1 MEYRPGW
8 CSSLPVWPFH
18 SPLRQPWQLFRHFF
32 ALSAGGGSLYIIFVL
47 NFELL
52 LPLLYYG
59 VSQRKSNIYTLDWSN
74 IGNALLLGEPFI
86 STCHWRK
93 KKLLHQ
99 TALTGWDD
107 RCLNFCVFF
116 AVFVTKLKNK
126 RREGGFS
133 SLKVLIKICQKTTLQ
148 ITDEIT
154 VANIW
159 PYDFLLMGL
168 WSCGAECL
176 QWLWMLSSVT
186 LQLWLIQSM
195 ILFFVLFL
203 GKTRC
208 YFGKD

>member
-1 MEYRPGW
+1 MHCY
-8 CSSLPVWPFH
+8 L
-18 SPLRQPWQLFRHFF
+18 
-32 ALSAGGGSLYIIFVL
+32 GSLSYQLVIDAKKF
-47 NFELL
+47 
-52 LPLLYYG
+52 
-59 VSQRKSNIYTLDWSN
+59 
-74 IGNALLLGEPFI
+74 
-86 STCHWRK
+86 STRR
-93 KKLLHQ
+93 
-99 TALTGWDD
+99 ALTGWDD
-107 RCLNFCVFF
+107 RCLNYCVFF

-195 ILFFVLFL
+195 ILFFCVVFGQNEVLFWQRL
-203 GKTRC
+203 RMIFRESSLTI
-208 YFGKD
+208 